1 MLRKT
6 VVLSGLVL
14 AALAFILDGTA
25 TNAEAC
31 GGCRRGC
38 GYGGGCGGGYAS
50 SYYYR
55 GSYGGGCGSC
65 CTTYR
70 PCCATPAYTCCAPAC
85 AAPACGAAACC
96 GTYIYPGTTVYAP
109 AYASYGVRPYF
120 AGPAVPAS
128 TNGMPVVV
136 PQGYG
141 VTYRPALVS
150 YSR

>member
-14 AALAFILDGTA
+14 SALAFILDGTA

-38 GYGGGCGGGYAS
+38 GSGGCGSGGYYSS
-50 SYYYR
+50 SYY
-55 GSYGGGCGSC
+55 SGGGCGSC
-65 CTTYR
+65 CATRRT
-70 PCCATPAYTCCAPAC
+70 CCATPCYTCCTPTYVAP
-85 AAPACGAAACC
+85 ACC

-109 AYASYGVRPYF
+109 AYASYGVRPYYV
-120 AGPAVPAS
+120 GPAAPAS
-128 TNGMPVVV
+128 THGMPVVV
-136 PQGYG
+136 PAGYR
-141 VTYRPALVS
+141 VTYRPLLVS